1 MFSKFI
7 HVVAYDKMSFFSK
20 KPKNSHSSDKKI
32 PPIGAWGHYNKKQGG
47 KTPSSAATDEKAT
60 LISVN
65 SLALSSL
72 LRYNKKNE
80 FA

>member
-1 MFSKFI
+1 
-7 HVVAYDKMSFFSK
+7 MSFFSK
-20 KPKNSHSSDKKI
+20 KTNKSPLHEQKI
-32 PPIGAWGHYNKKQGG
+32 PPIGAWGHYNKKQGS

-72 LRYNKKNE
+72 LRYNKKNK
-80 FA
+80 FAWRLL